1 MLSLDLMHGVTSFY
15 CGRTAGW
22 VRREEEEKQHQRRLS
37 FRLEEEEEEWEA
49 VFVSDMS
56 VVELLDVGRLVVL
69 MKEEGAAE
77 VEEAEEEEED
87 LR

>member
-1 MLSLDLMHGVTSFY
+1 MNQVG
-15 CGRTAGW
+15 CQ
-22 VRREEEEKQHQRRLS
+22 EKQHQRRLS
-37 FRLEEEEEEWEA
+37 FRLEEEEEWEA

-77 VEEAEEEEED
+77 VEEAEEEEEENLETKMFFKSAENYRD
-87 LR
+87 GYI

>member
-37 FRLEEEEEEWEA
+37 FRLEEEEEWEV

-77 VEEAEEEEED
+77 VEEAEEEED